1 MRRNAAIMKSIEE
14 SIYKKVNV
22 RIKSENREKKSVE
35 ARMMFSYLMKMND
48 IGVSDISKFLGKT
61 KSSVKYYIKV
71 YGDSLLN
78 DEYWSGMYNLH
89 QEIINSRGGGDLTL
103 LFLVRDLQKKNKQLN
118 LELESIKKQL
128 RCTE

>member
-1 MRRNAAIMKSIEE
+1 MKRNASIMKSIEE

-22 RIKSENREKKSVE
+22 RIKSENREKKTVE
-35 ARMMFSYLMKMND
+35 ARMMFSYLMKVND
-48 IGVSDISKFLGKT
+48 IGVSDISNFLGKT
-61 KSSVKYYIKV
+61 KSTVKYYIKV
-71 YGDSLLN
+71 YNDSLLN

-89 QEIINSRGGGDLTL
+89 QEIINSKGGGDLTL

>member
-1 MRRNAAIMKSIEE
+1 MRRNASIMKSIEE

-35 ARMMFSYLMKMND
+35 ARMMFSYLMKIND
-48 IGVSDISKFLGKT
+48 IGVSEISKFLGKT
-61 KSSVKYYIKV
+61 KSTVKYYIKV
-71 YGDSLLN
+71 YSDSLLN
-78 DEYWSGMYNLH
+78 DEYWSGMYSLH

>member
-1 MRRNAAIMKSIEE
+1 MRRNTAIMKSIEE

-48 IGVSDISKFLGKT
+48 IGVSEISKFLGKT

>member
-1 MRRNAAIMKSIEE
+1 MRRNASIMKSIEE

-22 RIKSENREKKSVE
+22 RIKSENREKKTVE
-35 ARMMFSYLMKMND
+35 ARMMFSYLMKVND
-48 IGVSDISKFLGKT
+48 IGVSDISNFLGKT
-61 KSSVKYYIKV
+61 KSTVKYYIKV
-71 YGDSLLN
+71 YNDSLLN

-89 QEIINSRGGGDLTL
+89 QEIINSKGGGDLTL